1 MISDVVVA
9 LTVSSSCP
17 TVLQPLSRLRS
28 ACHSR
33 RDEAL
38 PSSIPASCRG
48 RGRAADR
55 DEDCKRASLSLAPR
69 ALARRLRARRRQR
82 HRRAPDGAVVFGAAG
97 TALLDREPPRR
108 RHQHGHPGGPITTP
122 PPPLP
127 SSPPP
132 RPRD

>member
-38 PSSIPASCRG
+38 PSSIPASCRV

-97 TALLDREPPRR
+97 TAPLDPGPPR
-108 RHQHGHPGGPITTP
+108 P
-122 PPPLP
+122 PPPHGDP
-127 SSPPP
+127 SGRAPSPPP
-132 RPRD
+132 PH